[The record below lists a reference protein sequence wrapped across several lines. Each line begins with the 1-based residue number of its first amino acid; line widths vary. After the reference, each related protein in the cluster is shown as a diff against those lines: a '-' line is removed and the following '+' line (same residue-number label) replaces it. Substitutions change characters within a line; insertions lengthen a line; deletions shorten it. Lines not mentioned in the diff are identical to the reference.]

1 MSKRRPSGDG
11 MVRKKDD
18 GRWEGRIVIGHKEN
32 GDSIFRY
39 IYAPTQKELTA
50 KLRQEITAYQGV
62 DLTEDSKLTLNEW
75 LDYWL
80 DAIMAGLPS
89 GPAHCTDTAGTRIST
104 SSHTSEISRFQKSPR
119 RMYRRCTKF

>member
-50 KLRQEITAYQGV
+50 KLRQEITAYQGE

-75 LDYWL
+75 LDRWL
-80 DAIMAGLPS
+80 EQ
-89 GPAHCTDTAGTRIST
+89 TASILR
-104 SSHTSEISRFQKSPR
+104 P
-119 RMYRRCTKF
+119 M

>member
-11 MVRKKDD
+11 MVRKKED

-62 DLTEDSKLTLNEW
+62 DLTEDSKLTLSEW

-80 DAIMAGLPS
+80 DTIMAAQS
-89 GPAHCTDTAGTRIST
+89 GPAH
-104 SSHTSEISRFQKSPR
+104 
-119 RMYRRCTKF
+119 

>member
-11 MVRKKDD
+11 MVRRKED

-62 DLTEDSKLTLNEW
+62 DLTEDSKLTLSEW
-75 LDYWL
+75 LDYCVL
-80 DAIMAGLPS
+80 NKAESLESQG
-89 GPAHCTDTAGTRIST
+89 
-104 SSHTSEISRFQKSPR
+104 FQGHLALFECKV
-119 RMYRRCTKF
+119 F